1 MTASSL
7 PVGHRTTQR
16 KTTPVPR
23 MPIWVIGGL
32 VLAALALGLAA
43 FTNDTAVLL
52 GAAVMVLLIGAA
64 LVLYKPHVGVFVI
77 MSTMLMSYPEAFRGA
92 GPLTINNLLG
102 AALALVLAFQVY
114 RSHDYWFLRE
124 PEVRILMAIAVW
136 LIAIYLTSDLFLPEK
151 RLLPSIV
158 RTGALARE
166 YGQSDDGNRW
176 VFELVSRVAFLIFF
190 VNWIKTPH
198 QLRWVLFLLG
208 ACVAIVIPTVGPNLA
223 RSESEYRITSDI
235 AGWAANANRFAFMMN
250 VGIALFIYLACI
262 FRPFLVR
269 VFFLG
274 LAAASVPI
282 VLLSASRSGFLG
294 LGLIGFMFMIG
305 PQISRRWKIITAT
318 TGLALA
324 ILAFNFFLTD
334 LARERLFNLNP
345 FAAEQ
350 GVEGSRSSQVRMT
363 TLNEAFTIIEAYP
376 LTGVG
381 LANFRWVNAIMHDSY
396 KPPHNSYIWSA
407 AEGGIPA
414 TILYLTLF
422 GFLYTRI
429 QRLRPKFHEHPVIPY
444 LPEFLNLYM
453 ILLFFFSIFADVWLE
468 VHIYFIIAISLVL
481 SRWVEEE
488 ELRGRGLPGPIAGT
502 PGARRAA
509 ARALYRPAAR
519 A

>member
-7 PVGHRTTQR
+7 PVRHGTLQR
-16 KTTPVPR
+16 KTAPIARIPV
-23 MPIWVIGGL
+23 WVVGGL
-32 VLAALALGLAA
+32 VLAALALGVAA

-52 GAAVMVLLIGAA
+52 GAAVMVILIGAA
-64 LVLYKPHVGVFVI
+64 LVLYKPHVGVLVI
-77 MSTMLMSYPEAFRGA
+77 MSTMLMSYPEALRGV

-102 AALALVLAFQVY
+102 VALALVLAFQVY

-124 PEVRILMAIAVW
+124 PEVRILITIAAW
-136 LIAIYLTSDLFLPEK
+136 LIAIYLTSDLLLPEK

-158 RTGALARE
+158 RTGVEARE

-176 VFELVSRVAFLIFF
+176 MFELISRVAFLIFF

-198 QLRWVLFLLG
+198 QLRWVLYMLG
-208 ACVAIVIPTVGPNLA
+208 ACIAIVIPTVGPNLA
-223 RSESEYRITSDI
+223 RSTTEYRITSDI

-262 FRPFLVR
+262 FRPLLARAFFLV
-269 VFFLG
+269 

-305 PQISRRWKIITAT
+305 PQIARRWKVIIVIV
-318 TGLALA
+318 GFALA

-345 FAAEQ
+345 FAAQQ
-350 GVEGSRSSQVRMT
+350 GVEGSRSTEQRMT
-363 TLNEAFTIIEAYP
+363 TLTDAFGIIKAYP

-381 LANFRWVNAIMHDSY
+381 LANFRWVNAILNDSY
-396 KPPHNSYIWSA
+396 KPPHNSYVWA
-407 AEGGIPA
+407 ASEGGIPA
-414 TILYLTLF
+414 VILYLMLF

-429 QRLRPKFHEHPVIPY
+429 QRLRPKFHEHPVLPY

-453 ILLFFFSIFADVWLE
+453 ILFFFFSIVS
-468 VHIYFIIAISLVL
+468 SLM
-481 SRWVEEE
+481 
-488 ELRGRGLPGPIAGT
+488 
-502 PGARRAA
+502 
-509 ARALYRPAAR
+509 
-519 A
+519 